1 MILCS
6 AKHKVVQAVSAVTSA
21 PLTLFHSVHS
31 QTDKTMVILSYI
43 ILAIFLAGFAY
54 GVAGLL
60 KELGK

>member
-1 MILCS
+1 
-6 AKHKVVQAVSAVTSA
+6 
-21 PLTLFHSVHS
+21 
-31 QTDKTMVILSYI
+31 MVILSYI

>member
-1 MILCS
+1 MILCL
-6 AKHKVVQAVSAVTSA
+6 AKRKVVQAVSAVTSA
-21 PLTLFHSVHS
+21 PLTLLHFAHS